1 MVTARRPPAVSTFAA
16 MWAGG
21 GVIGLLGVA
30 FPISD
35 KGPLELNATLA
46 VLALIIAVTAWLAAD
61 RVREWILQAGVFL
74 AILLIGLVVS
84 QSVTPQGIM
93 LIAFTYVWVVIYAA
107 IFFSRRMVIGVCVLT
122 TVSFGVA
129 ILISGLPTMLVCWLV
144 ASITVAVAGLTLNH
158 QSLRQRTLA
167 VTDPLTGLLNR
178 NGLLQSAVREFAISG
193 RTRRSL
199 TIAVI
204 DLDGFKA
211 INDDFG
217 HLEGDRVLADVARR
231 WQETLRAGDVLA
243 RTGGDEFVLMLP
255 ATDERDA
262 APLLDRLRRA
272 ADIAWSVGT
281 TSVEPGEDFYDCLAR
296 ADRALYGDKARR
308 SRDTKSSPVRLGSV
322 ATVEG

>member
-1 MVTARRPPAVSTFAA
+1 MATARRPPAVSTFAA

-21 GVIGLLGVA
+21 GVIGVLGVA

-46 VLALIIAVTAWLAAD
+46 VLAIAIAITAWLAAD
-61 RVREWILQAGVFL
+61 RVPEWILKAGVFT

-107 IFFSRRMVIGVCVLT
+107 IFFSRRMVISVCLLVAVT
-122 TVSFGVA
+122 FGIA
-129 ILISGLPTMLVCWLV
+129 ILISGL
-144 ASITVAVAGLTLNH
+144 
-158 QSLRQRTLA
+158 QRMLA

-178 NGLLQSAVREFAISG
+178 NGLLQAAVRELAISG
-193 RTRRSL
+193 RTQRSL

-211 INDDFG
+211 INDDHG

-255 ATDERDA
+255 ATDECDA
-262 APLLDRLRRA
+262 APLLERLRVA

-281 TSVEPGEDFYDCLAR
+281 TAVQPGDDFYDCLAR

-308 SRDTKSSPVRLGSV
+308 SRATKSSAVRLGSV